1 MQETI
6 KRNLSYKEELT
17 LAAFFSNVQKF
28 SCLAEMPHFRKELFT
43 EPVLLYGN
51 GRAPLVTLLSCFK
64 ILYSVPGHEDLQKR
78 NDAIIGIIRDKTG
91 LVITDAVDL
100 SEFNPSGTG
109 DILRI
114 SDYSRLYSWTL
125 WFRNEG
131 YGQGKEDWSVLQ
143 SHYNSVMNYALR
155 EQHLKTLEKKLSE
168 EEILRMRAE
177 AEAKDKER
185 REKRPYHGRPL
196 PPEVKE
202 FIDSIDLP
210 GAILAIFDEG
220 KAFARTM
227 IPEPPYLLHAD
238 IVQYILTATRH
249 ITIRVGGYSD
259 RVARVVM
266 DVAEKLG
273 CEPCRVEHLSMR
285 DYDFNPES
293 PFVKYAE
300 QYDFKYFSMGGEAR
314 PMVYWYV
321 NKIDTGFYEEDGSFV
336 PFYSN
341 DRGLQ
346 ALTDVAMV
354 RGYEDIRPATAALY
368 TDSGRGRGDILFFGP
383 TSHSDRKSRGGSQ
396 RKLFEDAGIKFLNL
410 YDVKRS

>member
-6 KRNLSYKEELT
+6 KRDLNYKEELT

-28 SCLAEMPHFRKELFT
+28 SCLAEMPHFRKGLFT
-43 EPVLLYGN
+43 EPVQLFGSD
-51 GRAPLVTLLSCFK
+51 RAPLATLLSCFK
-64 ILYSVPGHEDLQKR
+64 ILYAVPGHEDLQKR
-78 NDAIIGIIRDKTG
+78 NDVIIGIVKDKTG
-91 LVITDAVDL
+91 LVITDEVDL
-100 SEFNPSGTG
+100 SGFNPSGTG

-114 SDYSRLYSWTL
+114 SDYSHLYSWTL
-125 WFRNEG
+125 RFRNEG
-131 YGQGKEDWSVLQ
+131 YRQGKEDWSALQ

-155 EQHLKTLEKKLSE
+155 EQHLKTLEKRLSE
-168 EEILRMRAE
+168 EEILRIRAE
-177 AEAKDKER
+177 AEAKEKER
-185 REKRPYHGRPL
+185 RKERPYHGRPL
-196 PPEVKE
+196 PLQVKD
-202 FIDSIDLP
+202 FIDSIDTP
-210 GAILAIFDEG
+210 GAVLAIFDEG

-227 IPEPPYLLHAD
+227 FPEPPYLLHAD

-259 RVARVVM
+259 RVARIVM

-273 CEPCRVEHLSMR
+273 CEPCRVEHLSMQN
-285 DYDFNPES
+285 YDFDPGS
-293 PFVKYAE
+293 QFVKDAE
-300 QYDFKYFSMGGEAR
+300 QYDFKYFSMGGEVH

-321 NKIDTGFYEEDGSFV
+321 NKIDTGFYEDDGRFV

-354 RGYEDIRPATAALY
+354 RGYEDIRPATAAIY
-368 TDSGRGRGDILFFGP
+368 TYSGRGRGDILFFGP
-383 TSHSDRKSRGGSQ
+383 TSHSDKKSRGDSQ

-410 YDVKRS
+410 NDVKRS